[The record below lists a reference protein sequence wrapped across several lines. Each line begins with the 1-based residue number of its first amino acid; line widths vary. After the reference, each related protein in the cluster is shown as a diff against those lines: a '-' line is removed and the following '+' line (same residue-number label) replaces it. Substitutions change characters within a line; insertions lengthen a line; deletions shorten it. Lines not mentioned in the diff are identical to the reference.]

1 MSRTVSTT
9 LHTALNAE
17 ETGEVPI
24 ILLTIDHPDLAE
36 PFYLS
41 SDPTT
46 RLDTIAPA
54 YGTVSRGETYLFV
67 PFSLV
72 LPDDK
77 TDAPPVAQISID
89 NVDRALIPILRST
102 STPATVVIEVVLA
115 SAPDTVE
122 FDTPELDLVAADYNA
137 ESITITLM
145 QNALQTEPFPADLI
159 SPSNFPGLFA

>member
-1 MSRTVSTT
+1 MARTISTT
-9 LHTALNAE
+9 LRGAMNAE
-17 ETGEVPI
+17 ETSQVPI
-24 ILLTIDHPDLAE
+24 ILLTIDHDDLAE

-46 RLDTIAPA
+46 RLDGDAPS

-77 TDAPPVAQISID
+77 TDAPPAAQISID

-102 STPATVVIEVVLA
+102 STPARVTIEVVLA
-115 SAPDTVE
+115 SAPNVVE
-122 FDTPELDLVAADYNA
+122 MAFAEMDLVAADYNA
-137 ESITITLM
+137 DSITITLQ
-145 QNALQTEPFPADLI
+145 QNALQTEPFPADVI
-159 SPSNFPGLFA
+159 SPSNFPGLFG